1 MKFSKLL
8 AVVLFAFILIGCSEN
23 TYPEPDGSLRSRLN
37 GAVFGITLEMGQ
49 NQRYPIEYKEE
60 PLSQELKDY
69 IIKSVPNYEENRYL
83 VQLES
88 KTGIRLVDFKK
99 EKTKIFY
106 APFDEKYKY
115 IGSVLNSPDGK
126 LIAMNLTQGFE
137 SPWSKLIII
146 DAENNNYGIPLTDE
160 ALLTPSPDSGCFEV
174 TLVEIRSEENKG
186 DSCTVEAPM
195 SSYMIDW
202 WSSDSKVEL
211 IKAYP
216 SSIILY
222 SLEVK

>member
-1 MKFSKLL
+1 M
-8 AVVLFAFILIGCSEN
+8 AVILFAFILIGCSEN

-60 PLSQELKDY
+60 PLSQEVKDY
-69 IIKSVPNYEENRYL
+69 ENRYL

-99 EKTKIFY
+99 GKAKIFY

-115 IGSVLNSPDGK
+115 IGNVLNSPDGK

-146 DAENNNYGIPLTDE
+146 DTANNNYGIPLTDE
-160 ALLTPSPDSGCFEV
+160 ALLTPSPDSGCSQV

-186 DSCTVEAPM
+186 DPCIVEAPM

-216 SSIILY
+216 SSTILY

>member
-1 MKFSKLL
+1 MKNSKLI
-8 AVVLFAFILIGCSEN
+8 AVVLFSLILIGCSEN

-37 GAVFGITLEMGQ
+37 GAIFGITLEMGQ

-60 PLSQELKDY
+60 PLSQEVKDY
-69 IIKSVPNYEENRYL
+69 ENRYL

-99 EKTKIFY
+99 GKAKIFY
-106 APFDEKYKY
+106 APFDEKYTY

-146 DAENNNYGIPLTDE
+146 DTANNNYGIPLTDE
-160 ALLTPSPDSGCFEV
+160 ALLTPSPDSGCGQV

-186 DSCTVEAPM
+186 DPCIVEAPM

-202 WSSDSKVEL
+202 WSSDNKVEL